1 MSGINSL
8 PGGGKD
14 FSVNKFKSKLSYLS
28 KNGGLSA
35 LSDNQ
40 TAIAKAVAKYQ
51 SMIRSGSLGKSQ
63 QSRMINHIKHE
74 GDLNSSQLSMVKKI
88 VGKLGETPKV
98 ELKKSYARINRA
110 DDNEKY
116 QSNLALSGRSNLR
129 SGLSDVSS
137 PRADR
142 LQKNRSLVSIGQRSE
157 SQNKSSLSNNTGT
170 ASTSPSR
177 SNISLIK

>member
-28 KNGGLSA
+28 KNGALSA

-40 TAIAKAVAKYQ
+40 TAIAKAVAKYR
-51 SMIRSGSLGKSQ
+51 SMIRGGSFDKSQ

-88 VGKLGETPKV
+88 VGKLGEAPKM

-110 DDNEKY
+110 DDNESH
-116 QSNLALSGRSNLR
+116 QPNLALGRRSALQ

-137 PRADR
+137 PRVDR
-142 LQKNRSLVSIGQRSE
+142 LQNNRPLVSIRQRDGLKP
-157 SQNKSSLSNNTGT
+157 NAGSSRMP
-170 ASTSPSR
+170 PSR
-177 SNISLIK
+177 SNISLVK